1 MLARRQLYNTPQ
13 FLSDAGVTTYVSKMK
28 RRMAWKTYL
37 KVPDF
42 LVSEL
47 SRPRIRPELG
57 GIIQQGILTLEWHA
71 TLMLARRQLDIYPGY
86 GGVGTRDIRG
96 VYHPVPQHSCAVYSR
111 AVDTGYLHREREE
124 GKITGT
130 DMVVGIGGG

>member
-1 MLARRQLYNTPQ
+1 MEEFGMNFGDPGT
-13 FLSDAGVTTYVSKMK
+13 G
-28 RRMAWKTYL
+28 
-37 KVPDF
+37 
-42 LVSEL
+42 EL
-47 SRPRIRPELG
+47 RHKEVWHLQISLPSHPPLHLGDIGGDPCIGQELG
-57 GIIQQGILTLEWHA
+57 GIIQQVILTLEWHA

-111 AVDTGYLHREREE
+111 VVDTGYLHREREE